1 MDIPFI
7 DLDAQE
13 KVIGK
18 KLEGAVET
26 VLQHKKFINGP
37 EVSVFE
43 ESLAKFANVNNA
55 ITCGSGT
62 DALLLPLMAIGVG
75 EGDAVFVPSFTF
87 VATAEVVSL
96 LKATPF
102 FVDVDMKTFN
112 IDPEIFI
119 ELNESIQSEVLQL
132 LSIDSLIKIIKRL
145 ESDNAIKILEN
156 LSKEVKEKVLEK
168 LPPKDKFL
176 LQEGLSYPEDSA
188 ARIMQREFTAVP
200 SNWTVGQTIDYLRE
214 NKDLPEEFLEIF
226 IVDNEFK
233 PIGTVPSSRVLRTS
247 RDLKMNSIMREMP
260 VLISV
265 NMDKEEVGLTFE
277 NYNLVSAGVVNKEN
291 KLVGMI
297 TADDVVTVVQEEAE
311 EDALRLAG
319 VGDEEITDSVMLKTK
334 RRFNWL
340 LLNLFTALL
349 ATWVISFFGA
359 SIEQMV
365 ALAFLMPIVASMGG
379 NAGMQTLAVTIR
391 AIATKELSKSNFNR
405 VVGKEFLIGILNG
418 IIFAIITA
426 IIVQLWFKE
435 LNLSILI
442 GISMVLNMIVAGLF
456 GILVPVSLKKLNIDP
471 ALASSVFV
479 TTITDVIGFLSFLG
493 LGSFYF
499 LN

>member
-1 MDIPFI
+1 MTLVKSTGNKKVNLDFNKEFINTFSEKIQTSDI
-7 DLDAQE
+7 
-13 KVIGK
+13 
-18 KLEGAVET
+18 
-26 VLQHKKFINGP
+26 KFINQTLKDLH
-37 EVSVFE
+37 EADVANLIENLSNETRIKLIELE
-43 ESLAKFANVNNA
+43 E
-55 ITCGSGT
+55 
-62 DALLLPLMAIGVG
+62 
-75 EGDAVFVPSFTF
+75 
-87 VATAEVVSL
+87 
-96 LKATPF
+96 
-102 FVDVDMKTFN
+102 FN
-112 IDPEIFI
+112 IDPDIFI

-132 LSIDSLIKIIKRL
+132 LSSDSIINIIKRL
-145 ESDNAIKILEN
+145 ESDDSIKILEN
-156 LSKEVKEKVLEK
+156 LERNKKDAVLKK

-176 LQEGLSYPEDSA
+176 LEEGLSYPEDSA

-200 SNWTVGQTIDYLRE
+200 SNWSVGQTIDYVRE
-214 NKDLPEEFLEIF
+214 NKDLPKEFLEIF
-226 IVDNEFK
+226 IVDNDFK
-233 PIGTVPSSRVLRTS
+233 PVGTVPSSRVLRTS
-247 RDLKMNSIMREMP
+247 RDSKMNSIMAEMP

-265 NMDKEEVGLTFE
+265 NMDKEEVGHTFE
-277 NYNLVSAGVVNKEN
+277 SYNLVSAGVVNKDN

-319 VGDEEITDSVMLKTK
+319 VGDEEITDSVIIKTK

-349 ATWVISFFGA
+349 ATWVISNFGA

-391 AIATKELSKSNFNR
+391 AIAKKELSDSNFNR
-405 VVGKEFLIGILNG
+405 VVGKEFIIGVLNG

-426 IIVQLWFKE
+426 IIVHLWFKE
-435 LNLSILI
+435 INLSLLI
-442 GISMVLNMIVAGLF
+442 GVSMILNMIVAGLF
-456 GILVPVSLKKLNIDP
+456 GILVPVSLKKMNIDP

-493 LGSFYF
+493 LGSYYF

>member
-1 MDIPFI
+1 MHEADVANLIENLNPEI
-7 DLDAQE
+7 RT
-13 KVIGK
+13 
-18 KLEGAVET
+18 KLIE
-26 VLQHKKFINGP
+26 I
-37 EVSVFE
+37 
-43 ESLAKFANVNNA
+43 ES
-55 ITCGSGT
+55 
-62 DALLLPLMAIGVG
+62 
-75 EGDAVFVPSFTF
+75 
-87 VATAEVVSL
+87 
-96 LKATPF
+96 
-102 FVDVDMKTFN
+102 FN

-132 LSIDSLIKIIKRL
+132 LSIDSLIKIIKTL

-214 NKDLPEEFLEIF
+214 DKDLPEEFLEIF
-226 IVDNEFK
+226 IVDNDFK

-435 LNLSILI
+435 FNLSLLI
-442 GISMVLNMIVAGLF
+442 GVSMILNMIVAGLF

>member
-1 MDIPFI
+1 MALPKSAETKKVNVDFNKEFI
-7 DLDAQE
+7 DTFTQNIE
-13 KVIGK
+13 
-18 KLEGAVET
+18 EGNVA
-26 VLQHKKFINGP
+26 FINQTLKDLHEADVANLIENLSP
-37 EVSVFE
+37 DTRTKLIEI
-43 ESLAKFANVNNA
+43 ESYNV
-55 ITCGSGT
+55 
-62 DALLLPLMAIGVG
+62 
-75 EGDAVFVPSFTF
+75 
-87 VATAEVVSL
+87 
-96 LKATPF
+96 
-102 FVDVDMKTFN
+102 
-112 IDPEIFI
+112 DPEIFI

-156 LSKEVKEKVLEK
+156 LSKEIKEKVLEK

-200 SNWTVGQTIDYLRE
+200 NNWTVGQTIDYLRE
-214 NKDLPEEFLEIF
+214 EKDLPEEFLEIF
-226 IVDNEFK
+226 IVDNDFK
-233 PIGTVPSSRVLRTS
+233 PIGTVPSSRVLRTA
-247 RDLKMNSIMREMP
+247 RDLTMNSIMTEMP

-426 IIVQLWFKE
+426 VIVQFWFKE
-435 LNLSILI
+435 INLSLLI
-442 GISMVLNMIVAGLF
+442 GISMILNMIVAGLF
-456 GILVPVSLKKLNIDP
+456 GILVPVSLKKFNIDP

>member
-1 MDIPFI
+1 MALLKSTGNKKVNLDFNKEFI
-7 DLDAQE
+7 STFSNNIENRNVD
-13 KVIGK
+13 
-18 KLEGAVET
+18 
-26 VLQHKKFINGP
+26 FINQTLNDLHAADIANLI
-37 EVSVFE
+37 ENLNIDTRTKLIE
-43 ESLAKFANVNNA
+43 IES
-55 ITCGSGT
+55 
-62 DALLLPLMAIGVG
+62 
-75 EGDAVFVPSFTF
+75 
-87 VATAEVVSL
+87 
-96 LKATPF
+96 
-102 FVDVDMKTFN
+102 FN

-119 ELNESIQSEVLQL
+119 ELNESVQSEVLQQ
-132 LSIDSLIKIIKRL
+132 LSIDSLTKIIRRL

-156 LSKEVKEKVLEK
+156 INKDTKEKVLEK

-214 NKDLPEEFLEIF
+214 DKDLPEEFLEIF
-226 IVDNEFK
+226 IVDNDFK
-233 PIGTVPSSRVLRTS
+233 PIGTVPSSRVLRTP
-247 RDLKMNSIMREMP
+247 RDSKMNSIMKEMP

-265 NMDKEEVGLTFE
+265 NMDKEEVGHAFE

-319 VGDEEITDSVMLKTK
+319 VGDEEITDSVLLKTK

-391 AIATKELSKSNFNR
+391 AIATQELSKSNFNR

-418 IIFAIITA
+418 VIFAIITA
-426 IIVQLWFKE
+426 VIVQLWFKDI
-435 LNLSILI
+435 NLSLLI
-442 GISMVLNMIVAGLF
+442 GISMILNMIVAGLF
-456 GILVPVSLKKLNIDP
+456 GILVPVSLKKMNIDP

-493 LGSFYF
+493 LGSYYF